1 MRFRESKARIATAAL
16 METLGG
22 VLGDV
27 LLSHTGKIQNSTR
40 ERAIVVFLRGPLG
53 AGKTTFARGVLR
65 AFGVTG
71 AVKSPTYTL
80 VEPYMTERGR
90 VAHFDFYRLSDA
102 AEVEYLGLREYLDQ
116 EVCLVEWPERAL
128 AALPTPDLEFAI
140 EVDGDARNVRVSAG
154 KCRGQTLLERLES
167 TADFPEIVSD
177 TCIKLRNVL
186 DN

>member
-1 MRFRESKARIATAAL
+1 MQAREVGVRIETAAL
-16 METLGG
+16 MEALGG
-22 VLGDV
+22 ALGDV
-27 LLSHTGKIQNSTR
+27 LLTQRVESRSSTR
-40 ERAIVVFLRGPLG
+40 ERAVVVFLRGPLG

-80 VEPYMTERGR
+80 VEPYTTERGR
-90 VAHFDFYRLSDA
+90 VAHFDFYRLSDG

-116 EVCLVEWPERAL
+116 EVCLFEWPERAL

-154 KCRGQTLLERLES
+154 ESRGVALLERLES
-167 TADFPEIVSD
+167 TAVFPEIISD
-177 TCIKLRNVL
+177 TCNKLRNVL